1 MEISDFGLTAIPA
14 ITVLCY
20 LIGVALK
27 ASKVDNSWIPSAM
40 GICGAILGVVGMIV
54 MQDFP
59 ATDYITA
66 AAIGA
71 VSGFASTGI
80 NQIIVQS
87 KKSCST
93 SEGD

>member
-1 MEISDFGLTAIPA
+1 MEISEIGLSAIPA

-27 ASKVDNSWIPSAM
+27 ASNIDNSWIPASM
-40 GICGAILGVVGMIV
+40 GICGAILGVIGMIV

-66 AAIGA
+66 AAVGA
-71 VSGFASTGI
+71 VSGFASTGV

-87 KKSCST
+87 KKSGST
-93 SEGD
+93 GGD